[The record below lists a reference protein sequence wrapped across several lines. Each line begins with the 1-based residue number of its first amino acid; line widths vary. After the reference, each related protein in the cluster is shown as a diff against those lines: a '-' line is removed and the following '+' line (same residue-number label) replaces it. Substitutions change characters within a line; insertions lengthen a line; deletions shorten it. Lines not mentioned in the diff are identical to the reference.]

1 MLTLKKRLDETI
13 RFIKKEI
20 DFSPKIGIIL
30 GTGLS
35 ALTAEIKTKLRINY
49 SKIPHFP
56 IPTVKTHKGEMVF
69 GRIGNKAIAC
79 MEGRFHYYEGYRLE
93 DVTYLV
99 RVLRQLGAEILI
111 ISNAAGGMN
120 PQYRP
125 GDLVIIEDHIN
136 LMGVNPLI
144 GPNEERLG
152 PRFPDMYQC
161 YDKRL
166 IELAEEVAL
175 EEEMKIYKGVY
186 VAVTGPNLETKA
198 EYRFLRLIGADLVG
212 MSTVPEVI
220 VGVHSGFR
228 IFGISVVTD
237 SCLPDTL
244 KPVNIEEIIKVAN
257 EAEPK
262 LTALVVKLIE
272 KI

>member
-1 MLTLKKRLDETI
+1 MLTLKKRLDETVC
-13 RFIKKEI
+13 FIKKEI

-35 ALTAEIKTKLRINY
+35 ALTAEIKSKHRINY

-69 GRIGNKAIAC
+69 GRIGNKSVAC
-79 MEGRFHYYEGYRLE
+79 MEGRFHYYEGYSLG
-93 DVTYLV
+93 DVTYPV
-99 RVLRQLGAEILI
+99 RVLRCLGAEVLI

-144 GPNEERLG
+144 GPNEETLG
-152 PRFPDMYQC
+152 PRFPDMYNC
-161 YDKRL
+161 YDRKI
-166 IELAEEVAL
+166 IELAETIAL
-175 EEEMKIYKGVY
+175 ENRIKVFKGAY
-186 VAVTGPNLETKA
+186 VAVSGPNLETKA

-220 VGVHSGFR
+220 VGVHCGFR

-237 SCLPDTL
+237 SCLPDAL
-244 KPVNIEEIIKVAN
+244 KPVNIEEIIRVAN
-257 EAEPK
+257 EAEPR
-262 LTALVVKLIE
+262 LTTLVLKLIE